1 MRTDRWRIG
10 LAALFTISGTA
21 HFIAPTPFAG
31 IVPPFLG
38 PPLPYVAV
46 SGAAELAC
54 ALGLVARPP
63 RVRQVA
69 AWASAALLVAVF
81 PANVYMAVA
90 AFSQQ
95 HGIGYRA
102 ATVARLPLQVPLIRA
117 AVAIWQ
123 VERAKA
129 AALRPGAERVSR
141 RP

>member
-21 HFIAPTPFAG
+21 HFVAPSPFAG

-54 ALGLVARPP
+54 ALGLFARPP
-63 RVRQVA
+63 RVRRVA

-81 PANVYMAVA
+81 PANVYMAMT
-90 AFSQQ
+90 AFSEP
-95 HGIGYRA
+95 HGAGYRV
-102 ATVARLPLQVPLIRA
+102 ATLARLPLQVPLIWA

-123 VERAKA
+123 VERAKS
-129 AALRPGAERVSR
+129 GAVRAGADR
-141 RP
+141 